1 MLHALPPTLPALG
14 ESFPFPSERDFIL
27 VSRIPCNQ
35 NTENSSLTVSSHA
48 FSMKKIIKQTTT
60 KQWRRSS
67 SSSSPFSTSALRVPD
82 AAAAAVS
89 LPAVAL
95 CAACAPGPLL
105 FALGAAAAALADA
118 VLAAVAAF
126 ASRLAAAW
134 PVLAFFA
141 AAVAAGWASRGFAAS
156 SSSSSLESS
165 SSRRLSESRRLREA
179 LAEHSETLAG
189 IERGISVRKKR
200 EHTKKEPFQLA
211 RTS

>member
-1 MLHALPPTLPALG
+1 MSLRPCRAVLTASRAPFLLQATLALLPAL
-14 ESFPFPSERDFIL
+14 L
-27 VSRIPCNQ
+27 
-35 NTENSSLTVSSHA
+35 
-48 FSMKKIIKQTTT
+48 
-60 KQWRRSS
+60 
-67 SSSSPFSTSALRVPD
+67 
-82 AAAAAVS
+82 
-89 LPAVAL
+89 
-95 CAACAPGPLL
+95 
-105 FALGAAAAALADA
+105 
-118 VLAAVAAF
+118 
-126 ASRLAAAW
+126 
-134 PVLAFFA
+134 A